1 MPAPPRPVLADGPLP
16 AQADYESLKAAAEWY
31 AVLQDA
37 EAGSRQHAAW
47 QSWLDARPEHHRAWA
62 HVMAVSRRFAPL
74 RNDGEREAAEKAVQ
88 VASRRT
94 PSRRRAVGHVLALGG
109 VGILAWLAW
118 RRTPLPA
125 VVAAW
130 RSDYATGV
138 GEQRNIVLA
147 DDTRV
152 WLNTRSAIN
161 VDFNQDHRLLT
172 LADGEILVETGHD
185 TQRRPFFVDTR
196 FGRVQAL
203 GTRFTVRQTDD
214 DVLLAVYDGQV
225 GIQNLASRNALVR
238 TGEQRRYTA
247 DDISAAAPADPARE
261 AWSRGVI
268 LAENLSL
275 ADLIAELGRYHLGH
289 VGVDPRIAGLRV
301 VGRYPANDLERTLA
315 MVARDLPIRI
325 QRTLPWW
332 VTLAPR

>member
-1 MPAPPRPVLADGPLP
+1 MPASPRPVLADGPLP
-16 AQADYESLKAAAEWY
+16 VQADYESLKAAAEWY
-31 AVLQDA
+31 AVLQDT

-47 QSWLDARPEHHRAWA
+47 QCWLDVRPEHRRAWA
-62 HVMAVSRRFAPL
+62 HVMAVSRRFALL

-88 VASRRT
+88 VASRRP

-125 VVAAW
+125 VVTAW
-130 RSDYATGV
+130 RSDYATGI
-138 GEQRNIVLA
+138 GEQRSIVLA

-161 VDFNQDHRLLT
+161 VDFNEDHRLLT
-172 LADGEILVETGHD
+172 LANGEILIETGHD
-185 TQRRPFFVDTR
+185 TRRPFFVATR
-196 FGRVQAL
+196 YGRVQAL

-225 GIQNLASRNALVR
+225 GIQTLAGRNALVQA
-238 TGEQRRYTA
+238 GEQRRYTA
-247 DDISAAAPADPARE
+247 DDISTAAPADPARE

-275 ADLIAELGRYHLGH
+275 ADLIAELGRYHVGH

-301 VGRYPANDLERTLA
+301 VGRYPANDLDRTLA